1 MCIIL
6 DAFHFPLPHN
16 LEAPQHAGDAERP
29 QHHRPAA
36 PLPLAPAGATAAA
49 VTPQAAAGAGAV
61 AAPPQAAAGAAAAA
75 AAAPPPAVEQ
85 EGHVS
90 EDAGSD
96 EEDGA
101 LLRGCSADCS

>member
-1 MCIIL
+1 
-6 DAFHFPLPHN
+6 
-16 LEAPQHAGDAERP
+16 
-29 QHHRPAA
+29 
-36 PLPLAPAGATAAA
+36 
-49 VTPQAAAGAGAV
+49 V